1 MSLQPFRGFVTG
13 APAADADPLTDWLD
27 EVQTCPTPARLE
39 GVQVGRLAGW
49 DEAGAPLLEASGFTS
64 GPWPARTTVRLQR
77 GDVGRGVV
85 FLCEGGRPDRPVIV
99 GLLQP
104 PAPAEEATPSAA
116 VEVTVDGKR
125 VGLTATHEI
134 VLRCGEASITL
145 TRAGKVLIKGAYVC
159 SKSTGQN
166 DIKGATVH
174 IN

>member
-1 MSLQPFRGFVTG
+1 
-13 APAADADPLTDWLD
+13 
-27 EVQTCPTPARLE
+27 
-39 GVQVGRLAGW
+39 VQVGRLVGW
-49 DEAGAPLLEASGFTS
+49 DDGGAPLVEVPELASW
-64 GPWPARTTVRLQR
+64 PWPARTTVRLHR
-77 GDVGRGVV
+77 EDVGRGVV

-104 PAPAEEATPSAA
+104 AGAPAEAPSPA
-116 VEVTVDGKR
+116 VEVTLDGKR
-125 VGLTATHEI
+125 VELTAAQEL

-159 SKSTGQN
+159 TRSTGQN